1 MKMRKLVYKKYKTR
15 VTSVRSR
22 NTRQQL
28 QAVASSQTR
37 SSNKERRKEGQSLP
51 PPPPSA
57 SYQIEC
63 SAIFPPTCFTSI
75 YVAFFLLFYSLFCFV
90 FIRFVFNCL
99 FGHFLAMAKNFSF
112 SLVFGPEPAT
122 KLHHFQGVQQT
133 EKAEEGTRHGR
144 QPQSG
149 ASLSLSRAL
158 FAAVYLTDT
167 INGRNRQQATVLCPD
182 WVHYGTGC
190 LMHCFFCCSWSCLF
204 SSSFTFTCLRTRFTG
219 PRQRSR
225 HRHRRRVLCISS
237 LHMFS

>member
-1 MKMRKLVYKKYKTR
+1 MRKLVYKKYKTR

-63 SAIFPPTCFTSI
+63 SAIFPLNMLYFNLCC
-75 YVAFFLLFYSLFCFV
+75 FFLVVLLFVLFCFLSL
-90 FIRFVFNCL
+90 CL
-99 FGHFLAMAKNFSF
+99 QLAKNFSF

-133 EKAEEGTRHGR
+133 EKAVEGTRHST

-158 FAAVYLTDT
+158 CYLLQSTLLT
-167 INGRNRQQATVLCPD
+167 P
-182 WVHYGTGC
+182 
-190 LMHCFFCCSWSCLF
+190 
-204 SSSFTFTCLRTRFTG
+204 
-219 PRQRSR
+219 
-225 HRHRRRVLCISS
+225 
-237 LHMFS
+237 